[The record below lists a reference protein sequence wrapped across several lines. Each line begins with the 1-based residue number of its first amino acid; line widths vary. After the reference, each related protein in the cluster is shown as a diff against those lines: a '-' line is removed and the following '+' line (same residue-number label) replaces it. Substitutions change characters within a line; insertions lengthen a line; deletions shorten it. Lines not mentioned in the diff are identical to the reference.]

1 MQKNTKMID
10 VIGKP
15 AMLEQFAEEAA
26 ELAKAALKLARIER
40 GENPISITKGEAT
53 LAVIEEYT
61 DVIQCAEELGLLP
74 NREQME
80 KKHERFL
87 ARQDEM
93 KKQEDS
99 EEDSEECEDV
109 DIDEDDVEN
118 ASEVFAELLERIG
131 RATQNRDFVK
141 RNSGYLVIKPIGE
154 RTIRY
159 SDEKDYAPSERDDN
173 HIVIRPMGCTTIKK
187 TSKFP
192 YPSGEWIF
200 YD

>member
-1 MQKNTKMID
+1 MQKNTKMIEI
-10 VIGKP
+10 IGKP

-40 GENPISITKGEAT
+40 GENPTSITKGEAT

-99 EEDSEECEDV
+99 EEDGEECEDV
-109 DIDEDDVEN
+109 DIDEDGVEN
-118 ASEVFAELLERIG
+118 ASKVFAELLERIG

-159 SDEKDYAPSERDDN
+159 SGEKDCDSAERGDS
-173 HIVIRPMGCTTIKK
+173 HIAIQPMGYATIKK

>member
-15 AMLEQFAEEAA
+15 AMLEQFAEEAT

-40 GENPISITKGEAT
+40 GENPTPITKGEAT
-53 LAVIEEYT
+53 LTVIEEYT

-80 KKHERFL
+80 KKYERFL

-99 EEDSEECEDV
+99 EEESEEYEDT

-159 SDEKDYAPSERDDN
+159 SDEKDYGPSEKDDN
-173 HIVIRPMGCTTIKK
+173 HIVIRPMGYTTIKK
-187 TSKFP
+187 TSEFP